1 MEQNKLKEIFDYQD
15 GELIY
20 KIKIGSRGKIGNIAG
35 TINKGIGYKK
45 ISIYGKEYYAHR
57 LIYLYHYGIMPKM
70 IDHID
75 RNRSNNKIENL
86 IESSYQHNSQ
96 NKSDYKNSKTLVR
109 GVKKYGNKYR
119 ADKSVNGKTV
129 YLGLYSTIEEASNIF
144 NNQNK

>member
-75 RNRSNNKIENL
+75 INRSNNMIQNL

-119 ADKSVNGKTV
+119 VDKSINGKTV